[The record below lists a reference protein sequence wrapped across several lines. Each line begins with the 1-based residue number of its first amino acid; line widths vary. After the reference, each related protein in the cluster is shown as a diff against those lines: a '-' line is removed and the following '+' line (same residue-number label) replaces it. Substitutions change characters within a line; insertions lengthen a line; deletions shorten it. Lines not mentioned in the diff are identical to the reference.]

1 MDNTFF
7 ARIAAIVALT
17 LAMVTGLKAQTAT
30 TPSIAYQVSG
40 LSPDMRDQLAQALQ
54 QQGTMRIAFACV
66 PAGILVFEPVN
77 GGLRADLQQQVE
89 SLIAQHVGR
98 SSITLSSLDRN
109 QLEAQCAGV
118 RNL

>member
-1 MDNTFF
+1 MDNTCFS
-7 ARIAAIVALT
+7 RIAAIVALI
-17 LAMVTGLKAQTAT
+17 LVMVTGLKAQTTA
-30 TPSIAYQVSG
+30 TPSIAYQLSG
-40 LSPDMRDQLAQALQ
+40 LSPEMRDQMAQTLQ

-98 SSITLSSLDRN
+98 SSVTISSLDRN
-109 QLEAQCAGV
+109 QLEAQCAGA